1 MMLTTKSRYA
11 IMAILEIASN
21 DSNAPVKMHDISNKQ
36 DISLSYLEQIFVKLK
51 RANLVIA
58 VKGPG
63 GGYLLNYNID
73 EITIFDI
80 VKAVDENIKMTRCS
94 KDKKCS
100 KLPKGVKCQTHNLW
114 KGLTIQIKNYFSSIS
129 VKDVLKGHINI

>member
-1 MMLTTKSRYA
+1 MLTTKSRYA

-21 DSNAPVKMHDISNKQ
+21 YSNTPIKVSDISDSQ
-36 DISLSYLEQIFVKLK
+36 DISLTYLEQIFVKLK
-51 RANLVIA
+51 RANLVTA

-80 VKAVDENIKMTRCS
+80 IKAVDENIKMTRCS

-100 KLPKGVKCQTHNLW
+100 ELPKGIKCQTHNLW
-114 KGLTIQIKNYFSSIS
+114 KGLTMQIKNYFSSIS
-129 VKDVLKGHINI
+129 VQDVLKGRINL